1 MIGRGSSLKL
11 CNPRSALVL
20 RPLLSPL
27 FTGVR
32 GKWNTR
38 NSIFRILHITS
49 SQSHKEL
56 APRRIRAWCGISN
69 NLWCSID
76 MRGRECSS
84 ATLETGIGARIS
96 PAWLCTHRQE
106 TSTKGPILKTGWV
119 TPTYARV
126 STTGLRSIEVD
137 GYREGHSQ
145 DSSHKVRSTLHV
157 REGGDR

>member
-76 MRGRECSS
+76 MRAPECSS

-106 TSTKGPILKTGWV
+106 TSTKGPNIEEWLGNSHIRTGV
-119 TPTYARV
+119 DD
-126 STTGLRSIEVD
+126 RSALD
-137 GYREGHSQ
+137 RGRRLS
-145 DSSHKVRSTLHV
+145 VRAFT
-157 REGGDR
+157 RFFA